1 MRDVLALPLYILIVF
16 LLSDLFQGDPDLWD
30 KLFEV
35 AHIWADTQLGV
46 R

>member
-1 MRDVLALPLYILIVF
+1 MLALPLYILIVY
-16 LLSDLFQGDPDLWD
+16 LLVGLFHGDPDLWD